1 MALQKFDE
9 LKSLPFEQYFG
20 EMRLS
25 NTEKKLRISLA
36 EKLEREFFFV
46 FDLISYYLDA
56 DIEDIDLIAK
66 NASTLYKRAINDYVV
81 MDKDLENYIDKVCK
95 EIVKVTFKHKD
106 DSYYTSDDRA
116 TYIAENEANTVMN
129 YEQLQEALAS
139 GKTKKTWF
147 SVKDNNVR
155 DTHMFVDGE
164 TKPISEPFI
173 VGGSKL
179 MYPKDTSLGASLTE
193 IINCRC
199 SVQYS

>member
-20 EMRLS
+20 EMHLS
-25 NTEKKLRISLA
+25 ETEKKLRIELA
-36 EKLEREFFFV
+36 KKLETEFWFI
-46 FDLISYYLDA
+46 FDILSYYLA
-56 DIEDIDLIAK
+56 AGIEDIGFISEK
-66 NASTLYKRAINDYVV
+66 ASTLYKQAIFDYVV
-81 MDKDLENYIDKVCK
+81 LDKELETYVDKICK
-95 EIVKVTFKHKD
+95 DIIEVTYKHKD
-106 DSYYTSDDRA
+106 DNYYTSDDRA
-116 TYIAENEANTVMN
+116 RYIAENESNTVMN

-155 DTHMFVDGE
+155 DTHVLVDGE